1 MIIVLYIYFLLLLS
15 SSAQEEDEPRL
26 IMAARKNDLTSFLV
40 EMRTPSNDNPSYN
53 SIDAQNQHGSTAL
66 QWAAFHGN
74 LEMVDALVSSGA
86 DIDLGNKLGYTPL
99 MLSVMKKHEGVAIY
113 LIRARADVNAKTLDV
128 QSTALHYAS
137 WHGAYDVVE
146 ALIEYGADMIAT
158 DAHGHRAVSVASGSG
173 HRKVRDM
180 IARRSGESL

>member
-1 MIIVLYIYFLLLLS
+1 MFWIVLLLS
-15 SSAQEEDEPRL
+15 CCAVTAQQEDEPRL
-26 IMAARKNDLTSFLV
+26 VISARENDLKSFLV
-40 EMRTPSNDNPSYN
+40 EMRTPSNDNPSHN
-53 SIDAQNQHGSTAL
+53 SIDAQNQHGGTAL

-74 LEMVDALVSSGA
+74 LEMVDALISSGA
-86 DIDLGNKLGYTPL
+86 NVNLGNKLGYTPL

-113 LIRARADVNAKTLDV
+113 LIRARADVNVKTLDV

-146 ALIEYGADMIAT
+146 TLIEYGADMMAT

-173 HRKVRDM
+173 HRKVRDF